1 MPGALTAFRIF
12 PFVRKPCVPL
22 SSNPAVHDLT
32 AERTKELPL
41 PAPLCILRK
50 EMKGMCN
57 QMEKTSASV
66 PAKRKGYSPM
76 QWVHMVIT
84 LALMFLFGYL
94 PPFATVTP
102 LGMKLLGVFIGVI
115 YGYSACGDIIWP
127 SLFAIIAFGISG
139 YSSMAQVI
147 TNGLGHNV
155 VFQSIVGFV
164 AAGSLSYYG
173 FGKWFV
179 RWSLSKP
186 IFKKSPMLYVWA
198 FFVIFG
204 LSCVVVNQI
213 VLSLIL
219 YGIWNDIADN
229 CGYDEKSG
237 FRYVGFA
244 GVMLCTVLGGGMIPY
259 QSWMLGLANNWSASV
274 GTQLN
279 MGVMACI
286 TIPTTVLIITAYVFI
301 SKWIFKIDYSKMQR
315 FDETKLGE
323 DSKIMRPRVKRILIV
338 YCLTV
343 IICILGNTLIGT
355 GLATFVN
362 NTLTVAGCY
371 CICAAILLI
380 LPSGEGDGQP
390 CIVFKDVKNTA
401 ISWEVILMCAVTLPL
416 SSAVTSEGTGVVPW
430 ISGVFAP
437 IFAGKGPGFI
447 LVFTIIV
454 SMILTNLGSNIAF
467 GSALIPI
474 IAPFTVAAGMNPT
487 LAGAALVYMVNVG
500 LILPGAS
507 APAAIFHS
515 QPTLPDGGMRIKT
528 ATVGALSVLVVG
540 IPVFLLVNLLVH

>member
-1 MPGALTAFRIF
+1 M
-12 PFVRKPCVPL
+12 
-22 SSNPAVHDLT
+22 
-32 AERTKELPL
+32 
-41 PAPLCILRK
+41 
-50 EMKGMCN
+50 
-57 QMEKTSASV
+57 
-66 PAKRKGYSPM
+66 
-76 QWVHMVIT
+76 
-84 LALMFLFGYL
+84 
-94 PPFATVTP
+94 
-102 LGMKLLGVFIGVI
+102 
-115 YGYSACGDIIWP
+115 
-127 SLFAIIAFGISG
+127 
-139 YSSMAQVI
+139 
-147 TNGLGHNV
+147 
-155 VFQSIVGFV
+155 
-164 AAGSLSYYG
+164 
-173 FGKWFV
+173 
-179 RWSLSKP
+179 
-186 IFKKSPMLYVWA
+186 
-198 FFVIFG
+198 IFG

-467 GSALIPI
+467 GSAMIPI

-487 LAGAALVYMVNVG
+487 LAGAALIYMVNVG

-515 QPTLPDGGMRIKT
+515 QPTLPNGGMRIKT

>member
-1 MPGALTAFRIF
+1 
-12 PFVRKPCVPL
+12 
-22 SSNPAVHDLT
+22 
-32 AERTKELPL
+32 
-41 PAPLCILRK
+41 
-50 EMKGMCN
+50 
-57 QMEKTSASV
+57 MEKTSASV
-66 PAKRKGYSPM
+66 PAKRKGYTPM

-115 YGYSACGDIIWP
+115 YAYSACGDIIWP

-237 FRYVGFA
+237 FRYVGFG
-244 GVMLCTVLGGGMIPY
+244 GVMLSTVLGGGMIPY
-259 QSWMLGLANNWSASV
+259 QSWMLGLANNWSAAV

-286 TIPTTVLIITAYVFI
+286 TIPTTVLIITAYVFV

-323 DSKIMRPRVKRILIV
+323 DSKVMRPRVKRILIV

-343 IICILGNTLIGT
+343 IICILGNTLIGSK
-355 GLATFVN
+355 LATLVN
-362 NTLTVAGCY
+362 QTITVAGCY

-390 CIVFKDVKNTA
+390 CIVFKEVKNSA

-416 SSAVTSEGTGVVPW
+416 SSAVTSEATGVVPW

-515 QPTLPDGGMRIKT
+515 QPTLPNGGMRIKT

>member
-1 MPGALTAFRIF
+1 
-12 PFVRKPCVPL
+12 
-22 SSNPAVHDLT
+22 
-32 AERTKELPL
+32 
-41 PAPLCILRK
+41 
-50 EMKGMCN
+50 
-57 QMEKTSASV
+57 MEKTSASV

-259 QSWMLGLANNWSASV
+259 QSWMLGLANNWSAAV

-279 MGVMACI
+279 MGVMMD
-286 TIPTTVLIITAYVFI
+286 LQ
-301 SKWIFKIDYSKMQR
+301 DRLQQ
-315 FDETKLGE
+315 D
-323 DSKIMRPRVKRILIV
+323 
-338 YCLTV
+338 
-343 IICILGNTLIGT
+343 
-355 GLATFVN
+355 
-362 NTLTVAGCY
+362 
-371 CICAAILLI
+371 
-380 LPSGEGDGQP
+380 
-390 CIVFKDVKNTA
+390 
-401 ISWEVILMCAVTLPL
+401 
-416 SSAVTSEGTGVVPW
+416 
-430 ISGVFAP
+430 
-437 IFAGKGPGFI
+437 
-447 LVFTIIV
+447 
-454 SMILTNLGSNIAF
+454 
-467 GSALIPI
+467 
-474 IAPFTVAAGMNPT
+474 
-487 LAGAALVYMVNVG
+487 AAL
-500 LILPGAS
+500 
-507 APAAIFHS
+507 
-515 QPTLPDGGMRIKT
+515 R
-528 ATVGALSVLVVG
+528 
-540 IPVFLLVNLLVH
+540 

>member
-1 MPGALTAFRIF
+1 
-12 PFVRKPCVPL
+12 
-22 SSNPAVHDLT
+22 
-32 AERTKELPL
+32 
-41 PAPLCILRK
+41 
-50 EMKGMCN
+50 
-57 QMEKTSASV
+57 MEKTSASV

-259 QSWMLGLANNWSASV
+259 QSWMLGLANNWSAAV
-274 GTQLN
+274 DTQLN

-286 TIPTTVLIITAYVFI
+286 TIPSTVLIITAYVFI

-323 DSKIMRPRVKRILIV
+323 DSKVMRPRVKRILIV

-343 IICILGNTLIGT
+343 IICILGNTLIGSK
-355 GLATFVN
+355 LATLVN
-362 NTLTVAGCY
+362 QTITVAGCY

-390 CIVFKDVKNTA
+390 CIVFKEVKNTA

-515 QPTLPDGGMRIKT
+515 QPTLPNGGMRIKT

>member
-286 TIPTTVLIITAYVFI
+286 TIPRRCSSSRLMSSSPNGSSRSTTARC
-301 SKWIFKIDYSKMQR
+301 SAS
-315 FDETKLGE
+315 
-323 DSKIMRPRVKRILIV
+323 MRPSSAR
-338 YCLTV
+338 
-343 IICILGNTLIGT
+343 
-355 GLATFVN
+355 
-362 NTLTVAGCY
+362 
-371 CICAAILLI
+371 
-380 LPSGEGDGQP
+380 
-390 CIVFKDVKNTA
+390 TA
-401 ISWEVILMCAVTLPL
+401 KSCVPASSVSL
-416 SSAVTSEGTGVVPW
+416 SS
-430 ISGVFAP
+430 
-437 IFAGKGPGFI
+437 
-447 LVFTIIV
+447 
-454 SMILTNLGSNIAF
+454 
-467 GSALIPI
+467 
-474 IAPFTVAAGMNPT
+474 TV
-487 LAGAALVYMVNVG
+487 
-500 LILPGAS
+500 
-507 APAAIFHS
+507 
-515 QPTLPDGGMRIKT
+515 
-528 ATVGALSVLVVG
+528 
-540 IPVFLLVNLLVH
+540 